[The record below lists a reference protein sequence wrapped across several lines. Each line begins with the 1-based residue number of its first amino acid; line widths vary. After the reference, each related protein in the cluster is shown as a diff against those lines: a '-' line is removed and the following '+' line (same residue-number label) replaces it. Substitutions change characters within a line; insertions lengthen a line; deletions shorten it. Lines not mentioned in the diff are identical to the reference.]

1 MNCSFSSILKNKTIK
16 NTFKRKS
23 EASKANRPRKVYLF
37 QSKMDYLLKRSKVL
51 KTNLRRDL
59 VTTVHTK
66 SVQRVSR
73 LDLRMSRGS
82 ISIDIELYANVTAE
96 PSDVKIQIFVGLWCI
111 VWCRWS
117 RRSTSCSLNS
127 SSSTLLRLSLLG
139 PTTTTTDTNI
149 NTNLA
154 SQPQHPICHL
164 FCIFTFLSF
173 AQGGPICYKT
183 PPFCS
188 CKTISLQ
195 SE

>member
-1 MNCSFSSILKNKTIK
+1 
-16 NTFKRKS
+16 
-23 EASKANRPRKVYLF
+23 
-37 QSKMDYLLKRSKVL
+37 
-51 KTNLRRDL
+51 
-59 VTTVHTK
+59 
-66 SVQRVSR
+66 
-73 LDLRMSRGS
+73 MSRGS

-154 SQPQHPICHL
+154 SQPQHPIWHL

-195 SE
+195 SEWVEPIQYPLYIKASFSSVSCSYHFLSTSFYDLFLTVQNSSIGELVKDSLTHSVSHSTFT